1 MSAAPVPNWRQL
13 AEAASRESDPAK
25 LLEIVGQLCRSLD
38 KVHTNEQATE
48 PEPPQDEALQT
59 DVLPEGCMLPT
70 RTTELRDTNNKL
82 IVSVG

>member
-25 LLEIVGQLCRSLD
+25 LLQIVGQLCRSLD

-48 PEPPQDEALQT
+48 PEPPQAI
-59 DVLPEGCMLPT
+59 GCMLPT
-70 RTTELRDTNNKL
+70 RTTDDDGRE
-82 IVSVG
+82 

>member
-13 AEAASRESDPAK
+13 AEAASRETDPAK
-25 LLEIVGQLCRSLD
+25 LLQIVGQLCRSLD

-59 DVLPEGCMLPT
+59 DVLP
-70 RTTELRDTNNKL
+70 
-82 IVSVG
+82 